1 MSRPMAGEQEKDI
14 IRLLAKGDEEA
25 MSILFRRYHRLLCA
39 YCMRYLVSRED
50 AEDIVQAVFISLWQN
65 WRERKFSGSLEA
77 YLFGAVSK
85 AAFKTMREAGKCYF
99 KDIEVSCESFLDEV
113 LGETAQRQE
122 QIRTGLHAA
131 IEQLPEHP
139 RRVITGIIF
148 NGKSYKAVADE
159 MGISVNTVKTH
170 YIRALQK
177 LRQTLGAQKFYF
189 LFFAVF
195 SNDPTCRSGS
205 Y

>member
-1 MSRPMAGEQEKDI
+1 MTEEQEEDI
-14 IRLLAKGDEEA
+14 IRLLARGDEKA

-50 AEDIVQAVFISLWQN
+50 AEDIVQAVFISFWQN
-65 WRERKFSGSLEA
+65 WRERKFSGSIEA

-85 AAFKTMREAGKCYF
+85 AAFKNMREAGKHYF

-113 LGETAQRQE
+113 LGETAERQE
-122 QIRTGLHAA
+122 QIRTELHAA
-131 IEQLPEHP
+131 VGQLPEQP
-139 RRVITGIIF
+139 RRVITGIVF

-159 MGISVNTVKTH
+159 MKISVNTVKTY

-177 LRQTLGAQKFYF
+177 LRKTLGTQKFFF
-189 LFFAVF
+189 LFFTVC
-195 SNDPTCRSGS
+195 SGDPFFIKFRDF
-205 Y
+205 